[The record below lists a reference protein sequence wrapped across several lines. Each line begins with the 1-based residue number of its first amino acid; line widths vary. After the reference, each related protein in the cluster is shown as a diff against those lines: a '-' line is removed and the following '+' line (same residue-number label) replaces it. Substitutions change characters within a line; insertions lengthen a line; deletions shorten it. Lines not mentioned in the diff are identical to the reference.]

1 MKSHASNVSRREFLQ
16 RSVKAGT
23 AVAFAGAAS
32 YFLYDSTG
40 PGFDHK
46 ENIIELPKYNVPDV
60 EGKYISIVKGKD
72 RSQSLK
78 KAIDLIGGI
87 RRFVMPGDRVLIKP
101 NIAFATSPDLGA
113 TSHPDT
119 ISSLIQLCF
128 EAGAGDVA
136 VMDNPI
142 NDPAGCYMLSGIKEA
157 AEKAKA
163 RLLYPD
169 EDLFKNATLNGGML
183 IKNWPILYKPLKDAT
198 RIIGVSPIKTH
209 HRSGASMSM
218 KNWYGLLG
226 GRRNIFHQDI
236 NTIISELAMMIKPT
250 LVVLDGFNVMMTN
263 GPTGGSLSDLKQKN
277 TIIASTDQVAA
288 DSYGATLLD
297 MRNGDLP
304 YIGKAE
310 RAGVGT
316 ADYNSLK
323 PLFSRE
329 V

>member
-1 MKSHASNVSRREFLQ
+1 MKNNGSNVSRREFIQ

-40 PGFDHK
+40 PGFDQK
-46 ENIIELPKYNVPDV
+46 ENIIEFPKYNVPDV

-78 KAIDLIGGI
+78 TAISLIGGI
-87 RRFVMPGDRVLIKP
+87 RRFVMPGDRVIIKP

-113 TSHPDT
+113 TSHPDI
-119 ISSLIQLCF
+119 ISSLIQLCY

-157 AEKAKA
+157 AENSKA

-169 EDLFKNATLNGGML
+169 EDLFQNATLKDGQL
-183 IKNWPILYKPLKDAT
+183 IRNWPLLYKPLKDAT
-198 RIIGVSPIKTH
+198 RIIGVSPIKNH

-236 NTIISELAMMIKPT
+236 NTIIAELAMMIKPT
-250 LVVLDGFNVMMTN
+250 LVILDGFNVMMTN

-288 DSYGATLLD
+288 DSYGATLLG
-297 MRNGDLP
+297 MGSGDLP

-310 RAGVGT
+310 KAGAGT
-316 ADYNSLK
+316 ADYKTLK